1 MRHSGRL
8 GTRAG
13 PAPGDAVILLGLGLG
28 ALGLLL
34 WAANAFSR
42 ASIASLKALLA
53 WVVALGGLAL
63 GTMLLLTGR
72 GASAIAAGVFLG
84 PLAWSWWQEAH
95 GKPGAQH
102 PGGQRPGQVRR
113 GKMDR
118 AEALDVLGL
127 ADPVSDADVRAAWV
141 RLMRVAHPDGG
152 GSHGLAAR
160 VNQARDVLLKGR

>member
-1 MRHSGRL
+1 
-8 GTRAG
+8 
-13 PAPGDAVILLGLGLG
+13 VILLGLGLG

-42 ASIASLKALLA
+42 ASVASLKALLA

-63 GTMLLLTGR
+63 GAMLLLTGR

-84 PLAWSWWQEAH
+84 PLAWSWWQEAQ
-95 GKPGAQH
+95 GKPRAQQ
-102 PGGQRPGQVRR
+102 PGGPGQARR

-127 ADPVSDADVRAAWV
+127 SDPVSDADVRAAWV

>member
-1 MRHSGRL
+1 M
-8 GTRAG
+8 
-13 PAPGDAVILLGLGLG
+13 ILLGLGLG

-53 WVVALGGLAL
+53 WIVALGGLAL

-72 GASAIAAGVFLG
+72 GASAVAAGVFLG
-84 PLAWSWWQEAH
+84 PLAWSWWQEAQ
-95 GKPGAQH
+95 GQGRRGPGPA
-102 PGGQRPGQVRR
+102 GRGQAGR
-113 GKMDR
+113 GKMGR

-127 ADPVSDADVRAAWV
+127 ADPVSDAEVRAAWV

>member
-1 MRHSGRL
+1 MPP
-8 GTRAG
+8 G
-13 PAPGDAVILLGLGLG
+13 PAPGDAVILLGLGLA

-42 ASIASLKALLA
+42 ASVASIKALLA
-53 WVVALGGLAL
+53 WVAALGGLAL
-63 GTMLLLTGR
+63 ATMLLLTGR
-72 GASAIAAGVFLG
+72 GASAVAAGVFLG
-84 PLAWSWWQEAH
+84 PLAWSWWQEAQ
-95 GKPGAQH
+95 GKSR
-102 PGGQRPGQVRR
+102 GQPPGQVRR

>member
-1 MRHSGRL
+1 M
-8 GTRAG
+8 
-13 PAPGDAVILLGLGLG
+13 ILVGLGLG

-42 ASIASLKALLA
+42 ADIASLKALLA
-53 WVVALGGLAL
+53 WIVALGGLAL

-72 GASAIAAGVFLG
+72 GALAVGAAVLLG
-84 PLAWSWWQEAH
+84 PLAWSWWQESQ
-95 GKPGAQH
+95 GKPSA
-102 PGGQRPGQVRR
+102 PSKPRT

-127 ADPVSDADVRAAWV
+127 VDPVSDADVRAAWV
-141 RLMRVAHPDGG
+141 QMMRVAHPDGG
-152 GSHGLAAR
+152 GSHGLASR

>member
-1 MRHSGRL
+1 M
-8 GTRAG
+8 
-13 PAPGDAVILLGLGLG
+13 ILLGLGLG

-42 ASIASLKALLA
+42 ASIASVKALLA

-72 GASAIAAGVFLG
+72 GATAIAAGVFLG
-84 PLAWSWWQEAH
+84 PLAWTWWQEAQ
-95 GKPGAQH
+95 GKPRA
-102 PGGQRPGQVRR
+102 QRPGVPGQARR
-113 GKMDR
+113 GRMDR
-118 AEALDVLGL
+118 AEALDVLDL
-127 ADPVSDADVRAAWV
+127 TDPVSDADVRAAWV

>member
-1 MRHSGRL
+1 MRRD
-8 GTRAG
+8 
-13 PAPGDAVILLGLGLG
+13 PAPDDAVILLGLGLA

-42 ASIASLKALLA
+42 ASVASLKALLA

-63 GTMLLLTGR
+63 GAMLLLTGR
-72 GASAIAAGVFLG
+72 GATAVAAGVFLG
-84 PLAWSWWQEAH
+84 PLAWSWWQEAQ
-95 GKPGAQH
+95 GKAR
-102 PGGQRPGQVRR
+102 GQPPPGQIRR
-113 GKMDR
+113 SRMDR

>member
-1 MRHSGRL
+1 M
-8 GTRAG
+8 
-13 PAPGDAVILLGLGLG
+13 ILIGLGLA

-34 WAANAFSR
+34 WAASAFSR

-53 WVVALGGLAL
+53 WVAALGGLAL
-63 GTMLLLTGR
+63 ATMLLLTGR
-72 GASAIAAGVFLG
+72 GASAVAAGVFLG
-84 PLAWSWWQEAH
+84 PLAWSWWQEAQ
-95 GKPGAQH
+95 GKAR
-102 PGGQRPGQVRR
+102 GQQPPGQVRR

>member
-1 MRHSGRL
+1 
-8 GTRAG
+8 
-13 PAPGDAVILLGLGLG
+13 VILLGLGLG

-42 ASIASLKALLA
+42 ASVASLKSLLA

-63 GTMLLLTGR
+63 GAMLLLTGR
-72 GASAIAAGVFLG
+72 GATALAAGVFLG
-84 PLAWSWWQEAH
+84 PLAWSWWQEAQ
-95 GKPGAQH
+95 GKAPKPG
-102 PGGQRPGQVRR
+102 PGQLGR
-113 GKMDR
+113 GKMSR

-127 ADPVSDADVRAAWV
+127 SDPVSDADVRAAWV
-141 RLMRVAHPDGG
+141 RLMRLAHPDGG

>member
-1 MRHSGRL
+1 MRRSARP
-8 GTRAG
+8 GTRPG
-13 PAPGDAVILLGLGLG
+13 TAPGDAVILLGLGLA

-42 ASIASLKALLA
+42 ASVASLKALLA

-63 GTMLLLTGR
+63 GAMLLLTGR
-72 GASAIAAGVFLG
+72 GASAVAAGVFLG
-84 PLAWSWWQEAH
+84 PLAWSWWQEAQ
-95 GKPGAQH
+95 GKAR
-102 PGGQRPGQVRR
+102 GQPPGQARR

-141 RLMRVAHPDGG
+141 RLMRAAHPDGG